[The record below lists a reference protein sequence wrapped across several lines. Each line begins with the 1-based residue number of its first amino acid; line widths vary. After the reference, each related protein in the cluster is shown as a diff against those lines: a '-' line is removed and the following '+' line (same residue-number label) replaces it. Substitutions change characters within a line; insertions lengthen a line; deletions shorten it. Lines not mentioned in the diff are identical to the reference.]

1 MLENLQENIQRASL
15 FSINESLTD
24 IQTSSLPLLA
34 VEYHMAKAYL
44 QLRSTSS
51 IQRNRNV
58 QKALELFNLFL
69 HRCDTFDGILE
80 EETKIQYSCIL
91 SFNDG
96 RNDDDESTFRP
107 LPSQSRD
114 DKIASYRRSKELQSK
129 IARMNAQLSQR
140 KRLDL
145 AEHEELDGLDQ
156 DSLLR
161 SLHLCQLNEW
171 SLDCFQE
178 LFASSMEL
186 QMLQMAVKIEKDRA
200 QMDHHRGTRTDFG
213 ADSESGRNGEIRMR
227 PPASNPDQKMKL
239 TQVTQDPTTGQLV
252 FKRQE
257 IRSGIFR
264 PSWNQPTMSLEELGE
279 KEVREAIDREARQK
293 ESELNAKNTARR
305 YEFLVKDG
313 LEDNADLVDQSAK
326 LDRDWDDWKDENPR
340 GSGNKLGDRGDR
352 NF

>member
-1 MLENLQENIQRASL
+1 MSSLGISEKPQSLSEQLSTAKKLIELGKNEDKTTKAANPLVEALSMLENLQENIQRASL

-145 AEHEELDGLDQ
+145 AE
-156 DSLLR
+156 
-161 SLHLCQLNEW
+161 
-171 SLDCFQE
+171 
-178 LFASSMEL
+178 
-186 QMLQMAVKIEKDRA
+186 
-200 QMDHHRGTRTDFG
+200 
-213 ADSESGRNGEIRMR
+213 
-227 PPASNPDQKMKL
+227 
-239 TQVTQDPTTGQLV
+239 
-252 FKRQE
+252 
-257 IRSGIFR
+257 
-264 PSWNQPTMSLEELGE
+264 
-279 KEVREAIDREARQK
+279 
-293 ESELNAKNTARR
+293 
-305 YEFLVKDG
+305 
-313 LEDNADLVDQSAK
+313 
-326 LDRDWDDWKDENPR
+326 
-340 GSGNKLGDRGDR
+340 
-352 NF
+352 